1 MTDHASTAPRE
12 RTAPPVG
19 ELVFAA
25 AVVGLGVFALARA
38 GSITEPLAG
47 GALGPRTLPYIVGTA
62 LVLCG
67 LATLAQVLRGHR
79 GEAEQSEDLDPNA
92 DTHWV
97 TVGIL
102 VGLFVVHALL
112 IQPLGWPI
120 AAAVLFAGAAWALGA
135 TSPLRAAVGGILLAL
150 VIQVA
155 FAGLLGVSLPAGPL
169 LEGVPILRG

>member
-1 MTDHASTAPRE
+1 MSGHASTAE
-12 RTAPPVG
+12 RAGVPVG

-25 AVVGLGVFALARA
+25 GVAGLGVFALARA

-92 DTHWV
+92 STHWV

-102 VGLFVVHALL
+102 VGLFVLHAFL
-112 IQPLGWPI
+112 IQPLGWPL
-120 AAAVLFAGAAWALGA
+120 AAAVLFAGAAWTLGA
-135 TSPLRAAVGGILLAL
+135 TSPLRAAVGGLVLAF
-150 VIQVA
+150 VVQVA

-169 LEGVPILRG
+169 LEGVGILGG